1 VKTLTIPQKMSGTGT
16 IHDIESEHYD
26 RDIEFAPG
34 CKYAV
39 VLASYYGGKGYTTHR
54 SEETAIRQSRKVSDF
69 SHAIIDADGNYYQDY
84 GDELFKTGEFVQ

>member
-1 VKTLTIPQKMSGTGT
+1 MKTLIIPQKMSGTGT

-26 RDIEFAPG
+26 RDIILAPG

-39 VLASYYGGKGYTTHR
+39 VLASYYGGKGYTTHQ
-54 SEETAIRQSRKVSDF
+54 SEETAIRQSRKVSDY

-84 GDELFKTGEFVQ
+84 GYALFKTGEVVR